1 MSTETATNE
10 TVVRRDIEEV
20 WSSEGDLDTID
31 DTVTDDFVYHT
42 SMMEINGREEY
53 REIAEET
60 RKMFSD
66 FDMDIEDLLSS
77 DDEVVVRY
85 TMRGTNTG
93 EMMGKEPTN
102 ERIEM
107 TGIIIDRLEDG
118 KIRERYENADELGML
133 VQMGIIELPPEMQEM
148 EE

>member
-1 MSTETATNE
+1 MSIGTTDNE

-20 WSSEGDLDTID
+20 WSSDGDLNAID

-42 SMMEINGREEY
+42 SMMEINGPAEY
-53 REIAEET
+53 REMAEET

-66 FDMDIEDLLSS
+66 FDMDIEDVISS

-93 EMMGKEPTN
+93 GMMGKEPTN

-133 VQMGIIELPPEMQEM
+133 VQLGVIELPPEMREI

>member
-1 MSTETATNE
+1 MSIGTTDNE

-20 WSSEGDLDTID
+20 WSSDGDLDAID
-31 DTVTDDFVYHT
+31 DLVSEEFVYYT
-42 SMMEINGREEY
+42 PMMDIHGREEY
-53 REIAEET
+53 REMAEEV

-66 FDMDIEDLLSS
+66 FELEVEDVVAA
-77 DDEVVVRY
+77 DDEVAVRY

-93 EMMGKEPTN
+93 EMMGMEPTN

-107 TGIIIDRLEDG
+107 TGILIDRVEDG
-118 KIRERYENADELGML
+118 KIRERHDNADELGMF
-133 VQMGIIELPPEMQEM
+133 VQLGVVDMPEM

>member
-1 MSTETATNE
+1 MSTRTADNE

-20 WSSEGDLDTID
+20 WSSDGDLDSID

-42 SMMEINGREEY
+42 SMMEINGRDEY
-53 REIAEET
+53 REMAEEA

-66 FDMDIEDLLSS
+66 FDMDIEDILSS

-102 ERIEM
+102 EPIEM

-118 KIRERYENADELGML
+118 KIRERYENADELGMF
-133 VQMGIIELPPEMQEM
+133 VQLGIVELPPEMQEF